1 MINYYEMDLSII
13 EPLTKNELNI
23 YSISDREFY
32 KVTPINVILP
42 FNNDNELETEHYNNN
57 LLISFRTK
65 YENFKEHN
73 SYIELFIEEFVIIN
87 DEIYDIL
94 DSLNKDSKYQKIL
107 LKFIKSIIDID
118 NNKEGKK
125 NPLYLDSLF
134 SNKTFL
140 DDDLSKLKDYGF
152 DVKYSILKSNIDS
165 RFGLEGIIVGIILK
179 EKEDNDYSLYFEINN
194 KKLSINSISFI
205 N

>member
-1 MINYYEMDLSII
+1 MIDYYELDLSILGPI
-13 EPLTKNELNI
+13 SKKELNI
-23 YSISDREFY
+23 YSISDKKFY
-32 KVTPINVILP
+32 KVIPINVRLP
-42 FNNDNELETEHYNNN
+42 FNDDIELETEHYNNN
-57 LLISFRTK
+57 LSVTFRTK
-65 YENFKEHN
+65 NENFKEQS
-73 SYIELFIEEFVIIN
+73 SYIELFIEEFIIID
-87 DEIYDIL
+87 DELYDIL
-94 DSLNKDSKYQKIL
+94 NSLNENNKHKNIL

-165 RFGLEGIIVGIILK
+165 RFGLEGIIVGVILK
-179 EKEDNDYSLYFEINN
+179 EKEDKDYSIYFEINN
-194 KKLSINSISFI
+194 KKISINSIHFI